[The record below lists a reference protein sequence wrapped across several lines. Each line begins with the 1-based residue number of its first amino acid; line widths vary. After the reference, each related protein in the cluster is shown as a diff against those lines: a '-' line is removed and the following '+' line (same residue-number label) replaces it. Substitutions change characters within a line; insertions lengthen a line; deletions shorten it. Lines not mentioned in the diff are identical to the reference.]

1 MSKLSQGQFPD
12 HVPANLARLDIGGYA
27 PMAADFADMG
37 PAPKDS
43 PSAPVYRGSI
53 TVDRSLAA
61 KPSSEKVHP
70 LEAEIVDKMDTYNA
84 HMSFK
89 RGIEQFEAKEKNP
102 WSSND
107 PVAGMPRTD
116 ESWNKHY
123 PNPRKELP

>member
-12 HVPANLARLDIGGYA
+12 HVPPNLARLDIGGYA

-37 PAPKDS
+37 PAPVDS

-53 TVDRSLAA
+53 TVDNSLAG
-61 KPSSEKVHP
+61 KKTP
-70 LEAEIVDKMDTYNA
+70 LDTEIESKIDTYNA
-84 HMSFK
+84 HLSFK